1 MRRSV
6 SILLAAAALAAFTAP
21 AMAQDAAPS
30 ASSAPRAVYVCA
42 SDAAT
47 TRSFQHRYGV
57 RPTFVS
63 ATEARAAAAGGERW
77 ATPRC
82 MTDREHRRLVEL
94 ARQPRVPG

>member
-6 SILLAAAALAAFTAP
+6 SILLAVSALAAAAGP
-21 AMAQDAAPS
+21 VMAQDSPPT
-30 ASSAPRAVYVCA
+30 APRAVYVCG

-47 TRSFQHRYGV
+47 SRSFQHRYGE
-57 RPTFVS
+57 RPIFVS
-63 ATEARAAAAGGERW
+63 ADEALAAAASGERW

-94 ARQPRVPG
+94 TRQPRTPG

>member
-6 SILLAAAALAAFTAP
+6 SILLAATALAAFTAP

-42 SDAAT
+42 TDAAT
-47 TRSFQHRYGV
+47 TRSFQQRYGA

-63 ATEARAAAAGGERW
+63 ATEVRAAAAGGERW

-94 ARQPRVPG
+94 ARAARVPG